1 MEKIKKNLKHFFYK
15 KKSRRKLSQKQ
26 KRLLEINLKKF
37 IFKKRIN
44 SKKKIFLEIGFGYGD
59 NLIFLAKKNLNKLIL
74 GCEVYEPGIA
84 NLLNKID
91 IEKIKNILIYP
102 ENIFSLFK
110 KIKNSSIDK
119 IFILFPD
126 PWPKKRHFKRRLIS
140 PLFLNEINKI
150 LKKES
155 IVFIATD
162 SKSYLKQI
170 LENFLFN
177 NSFFWLNKTVN
188 DCYIKPNYLNKSKYE
203 KKANLNKK
211 KIFYL
216 KFKKIC

>member
-1 MEKIKKNLKHFFYK
+1 MY
-15 KKSRRKLSQKQ
+15 
-26 KRLLEINLKKF
+26 
-37 IFKKRIN
+37 
-44 SKKKIFLEIGFGYGD
+44 
-59 NLIFLAKKNLNKLIL
+59 
-74 GCEVYEPGIA
+74 
-84 NLLNKID
+84 
-91 IEKIKNILIYP
+91 IYT
-102 ENIFSLFK
+102 ENPDFPAQIISLFT
-110 KIKNSSIDK
+110 S
-119 IFILFPD
+119 FPHLA
-126 PWPKKRHFKRRLIS
+126 PVGRLIS

-216 KFKKIC
+216 KFKKYDELSLSKD